1 MKQTSETSYITRIK
15 VTGMKFSKG
24 AMDNGTTFDST
35 TVYAETKFDTSRGN
49 AWGSATTE
57 YKLGKSDEF
66 AKYPQIAFIA
76 DAEMENVTNGKN
88 RSTIILQLQPV
99 EAVKAA
105 APAAPAATPNRAA
118 A

>member
-1 MKQTSETSYITRIK
+1 MKQTSETSYISRIK

-24 AMDNGTTFDST
+24 SMDNGTAFDST

-66 AKYPQIAFIA
+66 AKYPQQAFIGEV
-76 DAEMENVTNGKN
+76 EMENVTNGKN
-88 RSTIILQLQPV
+88 RSTIILQMIPV
-99 EAVKAA
+99 DAVKAA
-105 APAAPAATPNRAA
+105 PVATPNRVPA
-118 A
+118 

>member
-1 MKQTSETSYITRIK
+1 MKQTSETSYISRIK

-24 AMDNGTTFDST
+24 SMDNGTTFDST

-66 AKYPQIAFIA
+66 AKYPQGAFIA

-88 RSTIILQLQPV
+88 RSTIILQLVPV
-99 EAVKAA
+99 ETVKAA
-105 APAAPAATPNRAA
+105 SAATQNRAPVTA
-118 A
+118 